1 MKKYCVLV
9 GLLLAGTGF
18 LFAAEEM
25 QFQTTLSAPI
35 AVFDK
40 VEATNAAQYAV
51 AEKATIGV
59 LTRDSKGINADVT
72 LKGHDARL
80 ASLELT
86 SRTNLK
92 SNNVPIWK
100 TPKMTLR
107 PGGTVRGKQ
116 LLLKRLNLHE
126 NNVHQVKATDGEI
139 RIKQATDLKSA
150 AAKNMLQMKLQRLC
164 NLHILSITKI
174 KKKNKSFSATHGL
187 VHMGL
192 CVKKHVCYPVKT

>member
-59 LTRDSKGINADVT
+59 LTRDSKGINANVT

-107 PGGTVRGKQ
+107 P
-116 LLLKRLNLHE
+116 
-126 NNVHQVKATDGEI
+126 
-139 RIKQATDLKSA
+139 
-150 AAKNMLQMKLQRLC
+150 
-164 NLHILSITKI
+164 
-174 KKKNKSFSATHGL
+174 
-187 VHMGL
+187 
-192 CVKKHVCYPVKT
+192 P